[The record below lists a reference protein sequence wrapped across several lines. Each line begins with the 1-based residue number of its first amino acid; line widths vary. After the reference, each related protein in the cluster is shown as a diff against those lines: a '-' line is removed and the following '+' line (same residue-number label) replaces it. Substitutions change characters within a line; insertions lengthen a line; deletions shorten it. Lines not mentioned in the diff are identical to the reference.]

1 MADVWVVVSILAF
14 FGLCVA
20 LVRGC
25 DLMIGPDDASDLA
38 ELTTS
43 DTEELSEEAAVR

>member
-1 MADVWVVVSILAF
+1 MADVWVVVSVLAF
-14 FGLCVA
+14 FGVCVA

-38 ELTTS
+38 DLSTSDAEELT
-43 DTEELSEEAAVR
+43 EEAAVR